1 MLEDPPILQINRRI
15 ARPDPA
21 LLEAFG
27 GMPTGFVTDSM
38 DGRGALDHR
47 IKPIDPTC
55 AAFVGMALTCQCGPG
70 DNLAI
75 LGALSIAERGDVIV
89 AAADG
94 FVELAVMGDRVAGM
108 ARNRGAAGL
117 VTDGA
122 VRDTP
127 GIRAVGLPCFA
138 RGVTPSSCAAS
149 GPGTVGLPVVIGGVA
164 VASGDVLV
172 ADCDG
177 VVVVPQA
184 RLAAIA
190 ARVREVATAET
201 AMDER
206 VVEGLTMPGRITELE
221 RAGKI
226 RFSTEVGGV
235 SWGRESGGA

>member
-1 MLEDPPILQINRRI
+1 MLEDPPILTISRRI

-21 LLEAFG
+21 LLAAFRDV
-27 GMPTGFVTDSM
+27 PTGFVVDSM
-38 DGRGALDHR
+38 EGRGALDHR
-47 IKPIDPTC
+47 IKPVDPDK
-55 AAFVGMALTCQCGPG
+55 AVFVGVALTCQCGPG

-75 LGALSIAERGDVIV
+75 LGAISVAEAGDVIV

-94 FVELAVMGDRVAGM
+94 FLGLAVMGDRVAGM
-108 ARNRGAAGL
+108 ARNRGAVGL

-138 RGVTPSSCAAS
+138 GGVTPNSCAAS
-149 GPGTVGLPVVIGGVA
+149 GPGTVGLPVVIGGIA
-164 VASGDVLV
+164 VASGDLLI

-177 VVVVPQA
+177 VVVVPRA
-184 RLAAIA
+184 RIAAIG
-190 ARVREVATAET
+190 ARVREVAAAET

-206 VVEGLTMPGRITELE
+206 VVAGLAMPGRITELE

-226 RFSTEVGGV
+226 RFLD
-235 SWGRESGGA
+235 

>member
-1 MLEDPPILQINRRI
+1 MLEDPPILTISRRI

-21 LLEAFG
+21 LLAAFRD
-27 GMPTGFVTDSM
+27 MPTGFVVDSM
-38 DGRGALDHR
+38 EGRGALDHR
-47 IKPIDPTC
+47 IKPVDPDR
-55 AAFVGMALTCQCGPG
+55 AVFVGVALTCQCGPG

-75 LGALSIAERGDVIV
+75 LGAISVAEAGDVIV

-94 FVELAVMGDRVAGM
+94 FLGLAVMGDRVAGM
-108 ARNRGAAGL
+108 ARNRGAVGL
-117 VTDGA
+117 VTDAA

-138 RGVTPSSCAAS
+138 GGVTPNSCAAS
-149 GPGTVGLPVVIGGVA
+149 GPGTVGLPVVIGGIA
-164 VASGDVLV
+164 VASGDLLI

-184 RLAAIA
+184 RIAAIG
-190 ARVREVATAET
+190 ARVREVAAAET

-206 VVEGLTMPGRITELE
+206 VVAGLAMPGRITELE

-226 RFSTEVGGV
+226 RFLD
-235 SWGRESGGA
+235 